1 VDWIDPEL
9 HMWIMLDMAAHMP
22 VMAGKTER
30 PTPPEL
36 PISLPIEAKSSDE
49 AVYVPRGLWSRLPDG
64 TYKRFETEAEREA
77 FDGLRPRRAGMDRC
91 PDLAGEPGGE
101 AR

>member
-1 VDWIDPEL
+1 MDWIDPEL

-30 PTPPEL
+30 PTTPGL
-36 PISLPIEAKSSDE
+36 PVSLPIEAKD
-49 AVYVPRGLWSRLPDG
+49 VDH
-64 TYKRFETEAEREA
+64 
-77 FDGLRPRRAGMDRC
+77 GLRPGRAGVDSC